1 MFRVN
6 IHCKDI
12 VLYIR
17 FYDTHNLSL
26 NMNIAPTT
34 FATRLISWQKQFGR
48 HDLPW
53 QNTRD
58 PYAIWV
64 SEIMLQQTQV
74 TAVIAY
80 YAKFMQRFPTIA
92 TLAAATQ
99 EEVLQHWSGLGY
111 YSRARNLHQAAIDIM
126 TLHDGQFPQ
135 DFETIQTLP
144 GIGRSTAAAIASFAF
159 NQVQTILDGNVKRV
173 LARHFCIEGWPG
185 TPNIEKRLWTLAETL
200 LPEQDMVAYT
210 QGLMDLGAT
219 LCTRSKPQCQVCP
232 VSTSCEAFKQART
245 NELPTSKPRKAIPEK
260 SIQMLILLRNNEVM
274 LEKRPA
280 KGIWGGLWSLPELE
294 SDADSAA
301 VVLQRFGK
309 HTHADASPPKL
320 SHAFTHFKLH
330 IQPVAIHLTQP
341 KIDTEIPGQIWL
353 SIEDALGAAIPTPV
367 RTLLANVKK
376 INV

>member
-1 MFRVN
+1 
-6 IHCKDI
+6 
-12 VLYIR
+12 
-17 FYDTHNLSL
+17 
-26 NMNIAPTT
+26 MNIATSS
-34 FATRLISWQKQFGR
+34 FATRLITWQKQHGR

-74 TAVIAY
+74 AAVIGY

-92 TLAAATQ
+92 ALAAASQ
-99 EEVLQHWSGLGY
+99 EEVLQYWSGLGY

-135 DFETIQTLP
+135 DFATIQTLP

-159 NQVQTILDGNVKRV
+159 HQVQTILDGNVKRV

-185 TPNIEKRLWTLAETL
+185 TPVVEKRLWTLAETL

-219 LCTRSKPQCQVCP
+219 LCTRSKPQCFACP
-232 VSTSCEAFKQART
+232 VNDSCEAFQQGRVQ
-245 NELPTSKPRKAIPEK
+245 ELPTPKPRKALPEK
-260 SIQMLILLRNNEVM
+260 SVKMLILLRGNEVM
-274 LEKRPA
+274 LEKRPS
-280 KGIWGGLWSLPELE
+280 KGIWGGLWSLPELAV
-294 SDADSAA
+294 DVDSTAA
-301 VVLQRFGK
+301 VLDQYGT
-309 HTHADASPPKL
+309 HTLADYSPHRL

-330 IQPVAIHLTQP
+330 IEPLVIHLTQP
-341 KIDTEIPGQIWL
+341 KLHPDQPARIWL
-353 SIEDALGAAIPTPV
+353 SLDDALGAAIPTPV
-367 RTLLANVKK
+367 RTLLASLQKESLTV
-376 INV
+376 V